1 MNIFVAINCV
11 VVYTSKTLDDNQ
23 KGQYV
28 LKIVDAT
35 NPIPKYLQIS
45 AWLRE
50 LIQNGRYKPGEKIP
64 SEMALSEVCG
74 VNRNTLRQAISE
86 LAAVGLLR
94 KEKGT
99 GTFVAAQAPVELRH
113 KLERILSFT
122 DLMRDSGIEEH
133 TKILNKSVE
142 TANEDIA
149 TELFLGASKQ
159 VIVIRRVR
167 AGDGIPLIYEES
179 YLPSDI
185 FDGIQDM
192 NLKGS
197 MYKIMTEQ
205 FKVSLARC
213 KQTISAVNLN
223 QNIASILELPRN
235 SAGIFIESLTFDE
248 NSIPIEL
255 LYSYHRGDK
264 YKLEIELGRYNSS
277 SETLNLKSD

>member
-1 MNIFVAINCV
+1 
-11 VVYTSKTLDDNQ
+11 
-23 KGQYV
+23 
-28 LKIVDAT
+28 LKIVDTT

-50 LIQNGRYKPGEKIP
+50 LIQNGRYRPGEKLP
-64 SEMALSEVCG
+64 SEVELSEVCG

-86 LAAVGLLR
+86 LAAIGLLR
-94 KEKGT
+94 KEQGT

-122 DLMRDSGIEEH
+122 DLLRDSGVEEQ
-133 TKILNKSVE
+133 TKILNKRAE
-142 TANEDIA
+142 TANEEIA
-149 TELFLGASKQ
+149 TELFLGPSKK
-159 VIVIRRVR
+159 VVVIRRVR

-192 NLKGS
+192 NLTGS
-197 MYKIMTEQ
+197 MYKIMTEH
-205 FKVSLARC
+205 FKVSLARS

-223 QNIASILELPRN
+223 QKIASILELPKN

-264 YKLEIELGRYNSS
+264 YKLEIELGRYHSS
-277 SETLNLKSD
+277 SETLNIKT

>member
-45 AWLRE
+45 AWLKE
-50 LIQNGRYKPGEKIP
+50 LIQNGRYLPGEKLP
-64 SEMALSEVCG
+64 SELELSQLCG

-122 DLMRDSGIEEH
+122 DLMRDSGIEER

-149 TELFLGASKQ
+149 TELFLGASKR

-277 SETLNLKSD
+277 SETLNLKAD

>member
-1 MNIFVAINCV
+1 
-11 VVYTSKTLDDNQ
+11 
-23 KGQYV
+23 

-50 LIQNGRYKPGEKIP
+50 LIQNGRYQPGEKLP
-64 SEMALSEVCG
+64 SEVALSQVCG
-74 VNRNTLRQAISE
+74 VNRNTLRQAIAE

-99 GTFVAAQAPVELRH
+99 GTFVAARAPVELRH

-122 DLMRDSGIEEH
+122 DLMRDSGVEEK
-133 TKILNKSVE
+133 TKILSKRIE
-142 TANEDIA
+142 TAGEHIA
-149 TELFLGASKQ
+149 KALFLGPSNK
-159 VIVIRRVR
+159 VIVVRRVR

-179 YLPSDI
+179 YLPRDI
-185 FDGIQDM
+185 FDGIQEM
-192 NLKGS
+192 NLIGS
-197 MYKIMTEQ
+197 MYKIMTDH
-205 FKVSLARC
+205 FKVTLARS
-213 KQTISAVNLN
+213 KQTISGVNLD
-223 QNIASILELPRN
+223 QRIASILELPRN

-264 YKLEIELGRYNSS
+264 YKLEIELGRYHSS
-277 SETLNLKSD
+277 SEIIEHQT